1 MKLIYWLIAGP
12 LVALSVLFALSNRG
26 FVELSIWPLP
36 VSLPVPV
43 YLVALGGLAVGFFA
57 GGIVAWFGAGRTR
70 GRARAAER
78 RVRDRDVEIE
88 DLRRK
93 LKEAEIAEARQKAAP
108 VAGASVP
115 KPKLPAPVS
124 NTAH

>member
-1 MKLIYWLIAGP
+1 MKLIYWFIAGP
-12 LVALSVLFALSNRG
+12 LIAVAVLFALSNRG

-36 VSLPVPV
+36 FSVPAPV

-70 GRARAAER
+70 ARARVAER
-78 RVRDRDVEIE
+78 TLRAREVELE

-93 LKEAEIAEARQKAAP
+93 VKEVEIAEARQKAMP
-108 VAGASVP
+108 TSP
-115 KPKLPAPVS
+115 SKPESRLPAPAS
-124 NTAH
+124 NATH